1 MTPEELNKIRAKY
14 GIVAPQGSSKDAL
27 RAKVRAGLQMSESK
41 KIAPVKPDIQPQ
53 KTSISDKMGGVLK
66 TASDFMFGSTIKTV
80 GTTIAAPI
88 LESQGKTEQ
97 AKKLVNENLTPLN
110 IAFTAIE
117 LYPGGG
123 FVSQALKKL
132 PGGEAIAKAITTGIP
147 EGLKSK
153 AIKQFSEALRATT
166 KELKSK
172 TKKVVPE
179 LLKRNTL
186 VTSLKKFGDKA
197 SELKSVAGEAVGRAE
212 DLLPVFKQTV
222 VKPLVDSVSTLRN
235 EFIVNGKI
243 LDEGAVRAIDNVVGA
258 ITQYGKSIPDAQL
271 IKIKRVLDKSVA
283 IANKNFTKDE
293 GLTLATQAKEGIANT
308 IRNTL
313 NTSHPNLGVAN
324 KEFNLWS
331 DIEKIVEATL
341 ARRSTQSNG
350 ITRFIAPL
358 IGGGA
363 GFASGGT
370 IKAVVGY
377 FATDAAIRLFQSPA
391 YKTISAVNKN
401 KLAEYLASGRIKEAL
416 VLTSKL
422 ISGIRNETK

>member
-1 MTPEELNKIRAKY
+1 
-14 GIVAPQGSSKDAL
+14 
-27 RAKVRAGLQMSESK
+27 
-41 KIAPVKPDIQPQ
+41 
-53 KTSISDKMGGVLK
+53 
-66 TASDFMFGSTIKTV
+66 
-80 GTTIAAPI
+80 
-88 LESQGKTEQ
+88 
-97 AKKLVNENLTPLN
+97 
-110 IAFTAIE
+110 
-117 LYPGGG
+117 
-123 FVSQALKKL
+123 
-132 PGGEAIAKAITTGIP
+132 
-147 EGLKSK
+147 
-153 AIKQFSEALRATT
+153 
-166 KELKSK
+166 
-172 TKKVVPE
+172 
-179 LLKRNTL
+179 
-186 VTSLKKFGDKA
+186 
-197 SELKSVAGEAVGRAE
+197 
-212 DLLPVFKQTV
+212 
-222 VKPLVDSVSTLRN
+222 VSTLRN

-243 LDEGAVRAIDNVVGA
+243 LDEGAVKAIDNVVGV

-271 IKIKRVLDKSVA
+271 IKIRRVLDKSVD

-313 NTSHPNLGVAN
+313 NTAHPNLGVAN
-324 KEFNLWS
+324 KEFSLWS
-331 DIEKIVEATL
+331 DVEKIVEATL

-370 IKAVVGY
+370 TKAVVGY

-401 KLAEYLASGRIKEAL
+401 KLAEYLASGKIKEAL